1 MAVNFCA
8 NASNNPCLIKV
19 FNHYVPLYPQEVSN
33 FNNDV
38 HSLAKARKKEQRL
51 RKRCELTFTDPKKGP
66 QARYNYLSSLACL
79 QAQMVEANKRR
90 PIKDRLSISQILEA
104 SKLCKAMV
112 ELNEPVVVKNIPK
125 LTGVGHRTINDFGP
139 VARGAQRM
147 AVELLQ
153 MAYSPAPFQFNHLGV
168 HAAVEE
174 TLRLITKEDYAY
186 VTELDIRDH
195 YPSFS
200 KDALVDWLPL
210 PKSAVMQIVA
220 ASSAQWVIHP
230 SKISS
235 GYNTNIIHP
244 HPLGIPQGSPASSV
258 VAEFSISKLKMIKV
272 ANTALINY
280 ADNFFLLGKDK
291 ISLAYALEALRLG
304 IAKLPGGNFTTHP
317 QKSEPNLIRPV
328 TQPFRMLG
336 CHVVKTSD
344 GVDVFPTETNL
355 ERLEG
360 RLKIGLQSTEAM
372 LIEAEKTADKNLRL
386 SAVQDYLRLRSY
398 FCAWVNAF
406 SMCQELDVIVA
417 DILYTLN
424 ELANTFNIGT
434 IELEAAKD
442 ASTHC
447 HYYPNSGV
455 AAY

>member
-1 MAVNFCA
+1 MTVNFCSK
-8 NASNNPCLIKV
+8 ASNTPGLIKV
-19 FNHYVPLYPQEVSN
+19 FEHYAPLYPQEACT
-33 FNNDV
+33 FNNDAQV
-38 HSLAKARKKEQRL
+38 LAKARQKEQKM

-79 QAQMVEANKRR
+79 QAKMVEANKRR
-90 PIKDRLSISQILEA
+90 PIKDRLSISQILET
-104 SKLCKAMV
+104 SKLYKVMI
-112 ELNEPVVVKNIPK
+112 ELNEPVAVKDIPK
-125 LTGVGHRTINDFGP
+125 ASGCGYRTIYDFGP
-139 VARGAQRM
+139 VARGAQLL
-147 AVELLQ
+147 AVELIR

-168 HAAVEE
+168 HATIEE
-174 TLRLITKEDYAY
+174 TLRLITEEDYAY
-186 VTELDIRDH
+186 VTELDIKDH

-200 KDALVDWLPL
+200 TEALVDWLPL
-210 PKSAVMQIVA
+210 PKSAIMQIIA

-244 HPLGIPQGSPASSV
+244 HPLGIPPGSAASSV

-304 IAKLPGGNFTTHP
+304 IAKLPGGKFTTHP

-336 CHVVKTSD
+336 CHIVKTSD

-398 FCAWVNAF
+398 FCAWVKAF
-406 SMCQELDVIVA
+406 SMCQELGVIVA
-417 DILYTLN
+417 DIHYTLN

-442 ASTHC
+442 ASTQC